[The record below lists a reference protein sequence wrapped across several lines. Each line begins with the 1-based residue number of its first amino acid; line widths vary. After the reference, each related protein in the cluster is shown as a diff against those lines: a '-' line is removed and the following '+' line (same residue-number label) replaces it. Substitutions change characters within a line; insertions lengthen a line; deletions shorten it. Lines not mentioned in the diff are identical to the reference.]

1 MVLANIRNSGKQWI
15 ESMGSCGL
23 NVGMGRNIVHSVCAP
38 PRGPPL
44 FIRFHFF
51 LMSEYHVDVAM
62 QIVHKLSYLVTEQIF
77 PHNMSI
83 ADI

>member
-1 MVLANIRNSGKQWI
+1 MDRVNGIMWTQRGNGT
-15 ESMGSCGL
+15 EY
-23 NVGMGRNIVHSVCAP
+23 CAFCLRP
-38 PRGPPL
+38 PRGSPL

-77 PHNMSI
+77 SHNMSI